1 MMGISCRN
9 GKLFVT
15 DMDIIEK
22 SNLNRQFLF
31 RPWDIG
37 KCKASIAAAA
47 VKAINPQL
55 NIEAH
60 ENKVG
65 VETEAVYDDA
75 FFEALDGVANALD
88 NVEARTYIDR
98 RCVYYRKPLLESGT
112 LGTKGN
118 VQVVIPHLTESYS
131 SSQDP
136 PEKSFPMCTLKH
148 FPYQIEHTLQWARDT
163 FEGLFVQQSN
173 ALKAY
178 LKNPDD
184 YLTKV
189 GAMVNLAVDVL
200 EPLKKNLTTECP
212 KNFDEC
218 ITWARNLWQELYSNS
233 IGQLLFNFP
242 PNHKTTTGALFWSGT
257 KRCPKPLEFDAD
269 NVTTAH
275 YIFVILKSDSNFFY
289 LFQ

>member
-1 MMGISCRN
+1 MMGVACRN

-15 DMDIIEK
+15 DMDIIER

-37 KCKASIAAAA
+37 KCKSSIAASA
-47 VKAINPQL
+47 VKVINPKL
-55 NIEAH
+55 NVEPH

-65 VETEAVYDDA
+65 TETENVYDDT

-136 PEKSFPMCTLKH
+136 PEKSIPMCTLKN

-163 FEGLFVQQSN
+163 FEGLFAQQSS
-173 ALKAY
+173 ALSAY
-178 LKNPDD
+178 LKDSED

-189 GAMVNLAVDVL
+189 TAMGNQASEII
-200 EPLKKNLTTECP
+200 EPLKKNLTVDCP

-218 ITWARNLWQELYSNS
+218 IAWARNLWQELYSNS
-233 IGQLLFNFP
+233 IRQLLFNFP
-242 PNHKTTTGALFWSGT
+242 ADHKTTTGAPFWSGT
-257 KRCPKPLEFDAD
+257 KRCPKPLEFDVN
-269 NVTTAH
+269 NVSH
-275 YIFVILKSDSNFFY
+275 LHFNS
-289 LFQ
+289 LFWVHIY